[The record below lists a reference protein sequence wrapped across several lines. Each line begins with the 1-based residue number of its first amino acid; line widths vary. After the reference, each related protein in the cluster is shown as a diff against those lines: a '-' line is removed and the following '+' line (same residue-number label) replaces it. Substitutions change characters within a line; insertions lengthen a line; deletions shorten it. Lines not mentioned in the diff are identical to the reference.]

1 MFGGVLTFYNKE
13 LQKADQREFRVKK
26 SNKKKRQ

>member
-13 LQKADQREFRVKK
+13 LQKTNQRQFRVKK